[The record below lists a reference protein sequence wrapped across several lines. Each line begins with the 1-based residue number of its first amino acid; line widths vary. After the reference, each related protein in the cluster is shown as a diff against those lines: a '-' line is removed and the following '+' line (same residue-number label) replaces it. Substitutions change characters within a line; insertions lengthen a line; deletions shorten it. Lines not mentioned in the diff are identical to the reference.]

1 MSEGQQPPLDPL
13 RLVGLLRKE
22 IQFEHQLIANRLSA
36 LLRVQPF
43 LLAAFAVAAAGE
55 AQHHQ
60 HFLSG

>member
-13 RLVGLLRKE
+13 KLVGLLRKE

-36 LLRVQPF
+36 LMVQPF